1 MSADKV
7 SADKV
12 AANKVFANKV
22 FANKAFASKGFATK
36 GFANKGYT
44 NTEVANNGPTHTVR
58 STKGSPMKTVF
69 VCCQG
74 VLVEGMDERCTLRS
88 GAAAGLHLLADLDY
102 RIIVIDEQLADSS
115 CEEYAARDQHRERGE
130 VISDRGEVISNRGS
144 APERRPDNGRRRRRT
159 DAANTAHTAAER
171 NNGSAA
177 LHSGIHA
184 SALPHMRPGKR
195 AVTPLSEHS
204 STRSAISTSTRTRT
218 SLLVYRLGDL
228 LFREQLALQGYYSCS
243 HDAPA
248 PHAPQSPQSPHS
260 PASAGAALVQRGQ
273 AAKEAPPT
281 QAAQTRSS
289 PCFCKPPQPGLLL
302 QAAFDHGIDL
312 PASWMIG
319 ARLDDIEAGNR
330 AGCRTVLI
338 DNGIETV
345 WQLGRSRVPTR
356 IAPDLY
362 SAAKLIT
369 QK

>member
-1 MSADKV
+1 
-7 SADKV
+7 
-12 AANKVFANKV
+12 
-22 FANKAFASKGFATK
+22 
-36 GFANKGYT
+36 
-44 NTEVANNGPTHTVR
+44 
-58 STKGSPMKTVF
+58 MKTVF
-69 VCCQG
+69 ICCQG

-102 RIIVIDEQLADSS
+102 RIIVIDEQMAEPS
-115 CEEYAARDQHRERGE
+115 CEEYGDRGERGE
-130 VISDRGEVISNRGS
+130 RGETVSNRGS
-144 APERRPDNGRRRRRT
+144 TPERRPDNGRRRRRT
-159 DAANTAHTAAER
+159 DAANTAYMTAEGTKGAT
-171 NNGSAA
+171 
-177 LHSGIHA
+177 
-184 SALPHMRPGKR
+184 ALPAGMRPNAPPPTRPIER
-195 AVTPLSEHS
+195 AATHPSEHS
-204 STRSAISTSTRTRT
+204 TTRPAIRASTRS
-218 SLLVYRLGDL
+218 LLIYRLGDL

-248 PHAPQSPQSPHS
+248 PHARYAPYAPYAPHSPHS
-260 PASAGAALVQRGQ
+260 PASAGATLVQRGQ
-273 AAKEAPPT
+273 AGEAERAAQTAQAAQAAQAGQARRAAKGAPPT
-281 QAAQTRSS
+281 QAAHTRSP

-338 DNGIETV
+338 DNGIETT

-362 SAAKLIT
+362 SAGKLIK

>member
-1 MSADKV
+1 
-7 SADKV
+7 
-12 AANKVFANKV
+12 
-22 FANKAFASKGFATK
+22 
-36 GFANKGYT
+36 
-44 NTEVANNGPTHTVR
+44 
-58 STKGSPMKTVF
+58 MKTVF
-69 VCCQG
+69 ICCQG

-102 RIIVIDEQLADSS
+102 RIIVIDEQMAEPS
-115 CEEYAARDQHRERGE
+115 CEEYGHHGDHG
-130 VISDRGEVISNRGS
+130 DRGETVSKRGS
-144 APERRPDNGRRRRRT
+144 TPERRPDNGRRRRRT
-159 DAANTAHTAAER
+159 DAANTAYTAAEG
-171 NNGSAA
+171 NKGTIA
-177 LHSGIHA
+177 LPSGIRPNA
-184 SALPHMRPGKR
+184 FPHTRPNER
-195 AVTPLSEHS
+195 AATHPSEHS
-204 STRSAISTSTRTRT
+204 NTHPTIRASTRS
-218 SLLVYRLGDL
+218 LLIYRLGDL

-248 PHAPQSPQSPHS
+248 PYARYAPYAPNAPQSPHS
-260 PASAGAALVQRGQ
+260 SSSAGATLVQRGQ
-273 AAKEAPPT
+273 AAQAERAEQAKRAEQAAQAKQAGKRAPPT
-281 QAAQTRSS
+281 QAAQTRST

-338 DNGIETV
+338 DNGIETT

-362 SAAKLIT
+362 SAGKLIT